1 MQPVEMASEHVF
13 TEHPMGLPILWMVIA
28 IAGFCLL
35 AAPLRAAEPNLV
47 RNGNFA
53 VDSDNDGMAD
63 DWAFSGDAN
72 VEATWARDAGAE
84 GGYSQKLT
92 CTSIVGTGAAT
103 HAMLAQMYTISLQ
116 KGHWYRLSF
125 NAKGEIP
132 STAVSVAIR
141 QMDPWEDCGLSDVF
155 RVHPEWRPE
164 QFAFR
169 ATRDVPTNTRLQI
182 WFGEAGTL
190 WIDDVRLVELS
201 GEPVEAERR
210 FTEAIP
216 PTDSK
221 NLIPNSSFEC
231 GTSGWGT
238 VSRGVD
244 WGSSGLSSLFG
255 RIDSSTAADGQSS
268 FRIDLDTSTAPVLGW
283 DYFDPVRRPVLD
295 PMVAS
300 RGWISV
306 EPGRDYTLSAYV
318 RSEPAGTPCVLAVRE
333 ASNETQRNAFTAAGE
348 WQRVAFTFRPSTK
361 QLFVAVGP
369 DLRDSALR
377 KATVWVDAVQLE
389 SGAVETEHSPRS
401 PVEVGIEWERPGHLF
416 TSPGD
421 ARAIL
426 TACNATDQPRTIGVK
441 AIVTNFFDRTATL
454 PRVTLT
460 VPPHGSAREILNL
473 GVTDRGFYRFRLAA
487 FSVAGTPPEQAA
499 DSVAVLP
506 INAERFAV
514 VEPATDAAGLFGMN
528 HAYADPL
535 LIRLSKDI
543 GLNWFRDWSLK
554 WQHVEPQQGRF
565 SFDMTDF
572 QIDRVYDQGL
582 NVLGLLPFPSS
593 DWSSAAPPDVVT
605 THDLGERSRQS
616 YKPRD
621 LSEYAT
627 YVRTTVGRY
636 KDRVHVWE
644 ILNEPLTTGYSVP
657 QRTGH
662 TVADYVAILK
672 TAYQAIKEVDASA
685 LVIGGIASDPD
696 ALADEFIAA
705 GGLKWLDGINTHI
718 YPVFR
723 LPEVYIHGLE
733 TLNSRMKQAGMPKP
747 IYFTEGAYY
756 GDDDLPSEPYT
767 GGDELMRPLESE
779 AECASY
785 LTRLVAI
792 LLSQNV
798 RAIIYHAGVAGSL
811 NEPSSA
817 GIFFEWDGA
826 PRKMAVSQSVIASLL
841 GPDVASI
848 GSAWDHVRSFAF
860 HSRSNTVVVIW
871 DEKLQRLA
879 LTPHADG
886 PRVLDIAGATVT
898 GTNIPLRGTPH
909 YLVFEGELPLAQ
921 LQAALKDWIGL
932 EDPETSACVCG

>member
-1 MQPVEMASEHVF
+1 MQPVEMGEQYLF
-13 TEHPMGLPILWMVIA
+13 TERHMSLPTFSIVIA
-28 IAGFCLL
+28 IFALCLL
-35 AAPLRAAEPNLV
+35 VAPLHAAEPNLV
-47 RNGNFA
+47 LNGNFA

-63 DWAFSGDAN
+63 NWAFSGDAN
-72 VEATWARDAGAE
+72 VKVTWARDAGAH

-92 CTSIVGTGAAT
+92 CTSIVGTGPAT
-103 HAMLAQMYTISLQ
+103 HAMLAQVNTISLK

-125 NAKGEIP
+125 NARGEIP

-141 QMDPWEDCGLSDVF
+141 QMDTWEDCGLSDVF
-155 RVHPEWRPE
+155 RVRPEWHPE
-164 QFAFR
+164 QFVFR
-169 ATRDVPTNTRLQI
+169 ATQDIATNTRLQI
-182 WFGEAGTL
+182 WFTEVGTL
-190 WIDDVRLVELS
+190 WLDDVRLVELS
-201 GEPVEAERR
+201 GEPAEAERR
-210 FTEAIP
+210 FTEVVP

-238 VSRGVD
+238 LSRGVD
-244 WGSSGLSSLFG
+244 WGSSGLNSLFG
-255 RIDSSTAADGQSS
+255 TIDDSTAADGRSS
-268 FRIDLDTSTAPVLGW
+268 FRIDLDRSTAPVLGW
-283 DYFDPVRRPVLD
+283 DYFDPVREPVLD
-295 PMVAS
+295 PMVAN

-318 RSEPAGTPCVLAVRE
+318 RSDPAGVPCALAVRE
-333 ASNETQRNAFTAAGE
+333 ASDETQRRAFAATGK
-348 WQRVAFTFRPSTK
+348 WQRVTFTFKPRAK

-369 DLRDSALR
+369 DLRESQLQ
-377 KATVWVDAVQLE
+377 KACVWVDAIQLE
-389 SGAVETEHSPRS
+389 RGATATEHSLRS

-416 TSPGD
+416 SSPAE

-426 TACNATDQPRTIGVK
+426 TAFNATDQTKTVGVK
-441 AIVTNFFDRTATL
+441 AIVTDFFDRTAAL

-460 VPPHGSAREILNL
+460 LAPHSSEREVLNF
-473 GVTDRGFYRFRLAA
+473 GVRDKGFYRFRLAA
-487 FSVAGTPPEQAA
+487 FNVAGASPVQAA

-514 VEPATDAAGLFGMN
+514 VDPASDSAGLFGMN
-528 HAYADPL
+528 HAYADPR

-554 WQHVEPQQGRF
+554 WQQVEPQKGRF
-565 SFDMTDF
+565 DFDMTDF

-593 DWSSAAPPDVVT
+593 DWGSSAPPDVKT
-605 THDLGERSRQS
+605 SHDMGEHARQA

-657 QRTGH
+657 QSTGH

-672 TAYQAIKEVDASA
+672 TAYQAIKEVDPSA
-685 LVIGGIASDPD
+685 RVIGGVASDPD
-696 ALADEFIAA
+696 VLASEFIAA
-705 GGLKWLDGINTHI
+705 GGLKWLDGINIHI

-723 LPEVYIHGLE
+723 LPEIYIHGLE
-733 TLNSRMKQAGMPKP
+733 TLNAMMKEAGMPRP

-756 GDDDLPSEPYT
+756 GDDDLPIEPYSA
-767 GGDELMRPLESE
+767 GDELMKPLGSE
-779 AECASY
+779 TECASY
-785 LTRLVAI
+785 LARFVTI

-798 RAIIYHAGVAGSL
+798 RTVIYHAGVAGAL
-811 NEPSSA
+811 NEPSVG

-826 PRKMAVSQSVIASLL
+826 PRKMAVSQAVITSLL
-841 GPDVASI
+841 GTDVTYL

-860 HSRSNTVVVIW
+860 HSRAKTVVVVW
-871 DEKLQRLA
+871 DDTFQHLA
-879 LTPHADG
+879 LTPHAGG
-886 PRVLDIAGATVT
+886 PRILNLAGAAVT
-898 GTNIPLRGTPH
+898 GKNISLGGTPY
-909 YLVFEGELPLAQ
+909 YLVFDRELSLDQ
-921 LQAALKDWIGL
+921 LQSALRNWIGL
-932 EDPETSACVCG
+932 EDPETSACCG